1 MSMSIA
7 EAKSQFSAVIERAA
21 AGEEVTITK
30 HGKPV
35 AKVVPVRNERDRAK
49 ARQAFEDMIKLRDET
64 GASLG
69 DLDWKSL
76 RDEGRR

>member
-7 EAKSQFSAVIERAA
+7 EAKSQFSAVVERAA

-35 AKVVPVRNERDRAK
+35 VKIVPVVAVPDHERV
-49 ARQAFEDMIKLRDET
+49 RQAFEKMVTGRTATLDGLRIK
-64 GASLG
+64 
-69 DLDWKSL
+69 DLIE
-76 RDEGRR
+76 EGRM

>member
-7 EAKSQFSAVIERAA
+7 EAKSRFSAVVERAA

-30 HGKPV
+30 HGKPI
-35 AKVVPVRNERDRAK
+35 AKVVPVRSERDRAK
-49 ARQAFEDMIKLRDET
+49 AREAFEAMIKLRVET

-69 DLDWKSL
+69 GLDWKAL
-76 RDEGRR
+76 RDKGRR

>member
-7 EAKSQFSAVIERAA
+7 EAKSQFSAVVERAA

-35 AKVVPVRNERDRAK
+35 VKIVPVVAVPDHERV
-49 ARQAFEDMIKLRDET
+49 RQAFEKMVTGRTATLGGLRIK
-64 GASLG
+64 
-69 DLDWKSL
+69 DLIE
-76 RDEGRR
+76 EGRM

>member
-7 EAKSQFSAVIERAA
+7 EAKSQFSALVERAA
-21 AGEEVTITK
+21 GGEEITITK

-35 AKVVPVRNERDRAK
+35 VKVVPVRSERDKAK
-49 ARQAFEDMIKLRDET
+49 ARQAFEEMVRLREET

-69 DLDWKSL
+69 GLDWKAL
-76 RDEGRR
+76 RDEGRK